1 MAPCCGRSR
10 NHTRTPGRFYSNYMV
25 RRDLPE
31 VTHLACRLVVPQAAT
46 PQRWLQSLTCNSKA
60 DRIVNWVLR
69 LCLCAVGHCAC
80 VLLTGAGAAVQFTP
94 TAEETLVTSEGM
106 SYSYYESVGQRF
118 TYSAD
123 KLNYV
128 FQLL

>member
-1 MAPCCGRSR
+1 MFSGAVLWPVAQS
-10 NHTRTPGRFYSNYMV
+10 HTYTWPVLQYSNYMV

-31 VTHLACRLVVPQAAT
+31 VTHLACTLVVPRAAT

-80 VLLTGAGAAVQFTP
+80 VLLTGVGAAAQFTP
-94 TAEETLVTSEGM
+94 TAEHTLVTSVGM
-106 SYSYYESVGQRF
+106 SSSYYQSVSQDFRHSIG
-118 TYSAD
+118 
-123 KLNYV
+123 
-128 FQLL
+128 